1 MRYVSAFYGLSIA
14 PRRSR
19 LQNPAR
25 ARVLAGCAALLGVMR
40 SFAAPSPEL
49 RSYLTALAVFD
60 IVAIVVRLW
69 WWHP

>member
-1 MRYVSAFYGLSIA
+1 
-14 PRRSR
+14 
-19 LQNPAR
+19 
-25 ARVLAGCAALLGVMR
+25 MR

-49 RSYLTALAVFD
+49 RAYLAALAAFD